1 MQSVRCGES
10 VQPVRG
16 VQPLRRERVQPV
28 QSVCGFGVQSL
39 QSLRG
44 NVELGV
50 LRYYVRQVTPP
61 SPVPPSEAAFAPTG
75 VRAVLS

>member
-1 MQSVRCGES
+1 MQSVRGGES
-10 VQPVRG
+10 VQPVRR
-16 VQPLRRERVQPV
+16 VQSLRRERVQPV

-44 NVELGV
+44 DVELGV
-50 LRYYVRQVTPP
+50 LHQSVRQVTPP

-75 VRAVLS
+75 VRAALI